1 MTKQSTRQRDIIS
14 ALPTHL
20 RSFVQVQD
28 YKAYTPRDHAV
39 WRFLMHQLQFQLGE
53 TAHPLY
59 LEGLRRTGIS
69 IEHIP
74 SIDEM
79 NASLEHI
86 GWKALGV
93 DGFIPPAIFMEFQS
107 RRILVIAMNMRTI
120 DQILY
125 TPAPDILH
133 ESAGHAPFL
142 IDVDYAEF
150 LQKFGEIGM
159 KALSSKQ
166 DEFVYEAIRHLSIT
180 KENPHATDEE
190 TQEAEHRLSDA
201 TTANDNS
208 SEAALLARLHWWTVE
223 YGLVGDLS
231 DYKIFGAGLLSSLGE
246 SRNCLDDSKV
256 EKKLLTI
263 NAIEHPYDIT
273 TEQPQL
279 YVTHSCRHLSQV
291 LEDAAK
297 GMAQTRGGASSVRKA
312 IASETVSTLV
322 YNSGIQVSGI
332 VSELV
337 IDAMD
342 NIAYVRTTGK
352 TQLAWN
358 GEQLIGQGI
367 DFHSSGF
374 GSPVGH
380 VNEFSRCLSEYSIDE
395 LRFAGIEAG
404 APAIL
409 EFVSGVVVDGNLITI
424 ERRDQKNI
432 LFSFKNCRVTDVA
445 GAILFDPDWGQY
457 DMAVGTEIISVTGG
471 SADPTTFQLHDP
483 PTEKTTARHWSESDQ
498 LLFQVYQALRD
509 LREKQSIE
517 VGSLQQLHSDVLEHH
532 ADEWLLVFELYELMI
547 LQGSATK
554 DAEPLL
560 SQLTEITGNDESV
573 CQLVAQGIERVI
585 AQAENL

>member
-1 MTKQSTRQRDIIS
+1 MAKQSTRQRDIIA

-28 YKAYTPRDHAV
+28 YDAYTPRDHAV
-39 WRFLMHQLQFQLGE
+39 WRFLLHQLRFQLRE

-79 NASLEHI
+79 NACLEHI

-93 DGFIPPAIFMEFQS
+93 DGFIPPAVFMEFQS
-107 RRILVIAMNMRTI
+107 RRVLVIAMNMRTI

-190 TQEAEHRLSDA
+190 MQEAERRLSDA
-201 TTANDNS
+201 TTANDSS

-246 SRNCLDDSKV
+246 SRNCLDDSTV

-263 NAIEHPYDIT
+263 DAIEQSYDIT

-312 IASETVSTLV
+312 IASETISTLV

-332 VSELV
+332 VSEMV
-337 IDAMD
+337 TDAMD
-342 NIAYVRTTGK
+342 NIAYIKTTGQ
-352 TQLAWN
+352 TQLAWD

-409 EFVSGVVVDGNLITI
+409 EFVSGVVVEGDLITI
-424 ERRDQKNI
+424 ERRNQKNI
-432 LFSFKNCRVTDVA
+432 LLSFRNCRVTDVA

-471 SADPTTFQLHDP
+471 SADASTFQLHSP
-483 PTEKTTARHWSESDQ
+483 PAEKTITRHWSESDQ
-498 LLFQVYQALRD
+498 LLFKVYQAVRD
-509 LREKQSIE
+509 LREKQSID
-517 VGSLQQLHSDVLEHH
+517 VGTLQQLHSDILEHH
-532 ADEWLLVFELYELMI
+532 ADEWLLIFELYELMI
-547 LQGSATK
+547 MQGAATK
-554 DAEPLL
+554 DAESLH
-560 SQLTEITGNDESV
+560 SQLTELVGNDESV
-573 CQLVAQGIERVI
+573 RQLVAQGIERVI
-585 AQAENL
+585 TQAENL